1 MKRGLYREE
10 SGLRGGQPAVAAAFC
25 HNGRALLAQ
34 VPEQAGH
41 DGHGLTGDRGQQMF
55 VRPCWQQAGR
65 NAAPRSWAVPARP
78 RTRRWARCRP
88 GWAGWRVRRRW
99 SRPAMPRPSG
109 PRHRPGPA
117 GWRGAAADLT
127 CTAKAVRVQMGAQ
140 DVAGG
145 APVGADHEA
154 QVAGGGRASGYGA
167 HGIVGIAGLVGQ
179 HFQRVPAEQP
189 FGGSDPAR
197 PSPDPFRARRRR
209 GRPRWW
215 PARTAAGWVAGA
227 GRRLAGGRARR
238 PLASACARSAGL
250 GSTPPQLPE

>member
-1 MKRGLYREE
+1 
-10 SGLRGGQPAVAAAFC
+10 
-25 HNGRALLAQ
+25 
-34 VPEQAGH
+34 
-41 DGHGLTGDRGQQMF
+41 MF
-55 VRPCWQQAGR
+55 VRAVLAAGGR

-99 SRPAMPRPSG
+99 SRPAMPSG
-109 PRHRPGPA
+109 PGIVRVQPGGGVP
-117 GWRGAAADLT
+117 RRTLT
-127 CTAKAVRVQMGAQ
+127 CTWKAVRVQMGAQ

-189 FGGSDPAR
+189 FGQAQTRLAPVR
-197 PSPDPFRARRRR
+197 IRF
-209 GRPRWW
+209 GRVVVAADLDG
-215 PARTAAGWVAGA
+215 PARTAAGMGG
-227 GRRLAGGRARR
+227 GRRPSTCRR
-238 PLASACARSAGL
+238 PRASTRLASACARISRGWAARRPSCPSDARGCAD
-250 GSTPPQLPE
+250 

>member
-1 MKRGLYREE
+1 MRH
-10 SGLRGGQPAVAAAFC
+10 P
-25 HNGRALLAQ
+25 
-34 VPEQAGH
+34 
-41 DGHGLTGDRGQQMF
+41 DRGQSQH
-55 VRPCWQQAGR
+55 VR
-65 NAAPRSWAVPARP
+65 

-117 GWRGAAADLT
+117 GWRGAAADLDLHL
-127 CTAKAVRVQMGAQ
+127 AKAVRVQMGAQ

-189 FGGSDPAR
+189 FGQAQTRLAPVR
-197 PSPDPFRARRRR
+197 IRF
-209 GRPRWW
+209 GRVVVAADLDGGQR
-215 PARTAAGWVAGA
+215 ARTAAGMGG
-227 GRRLAGGRARR
+227 GRRPSTCRRRARR
-238 PLASACARSAGL
+238 PGWPARAPGSARL